1 MLKLSRPVS
10 GAGRSSALLW
20 PSIALLA
27 VFFIVPMWEVLR
39 WSVADEQGYGASLF
53 NFSDVLTAGVYV
65 QLLLRTFLVAAVVA
79 ISCLILG
86 YLIALQVYKLR
97 SGLRTFVLLA
107 IITPMWLSVLVRTYA
122 WMVLIGR
129 EGLINRVLL
138 DAAIIQEPLR
148 MLFTRGAVYL
158 TMTQILLPIV
168 ILSSFSAM
176 SSIDTTIVRAARVMG
191 ASRIKAF
198 FSVFL
203 PLTAVGAINGAI
215 LVFVFSLGY
224 FVTPALVGGPNDSLV
239 ANVISTQV
247 TQTLQWNYAAV
258 LAIVL
263 IGSALIVLLP
273 VVTLVRTVLPKNYQG
288 GMK

>member
-1 MLKLSRPVS
+1 MRKVS
-10 GAGRSSALLW
+10 KSIFGGYSVLLW
-20 PSIALLA
+20 ASVVLLV
-27 VFFIVPMWEVLR
+27 VFFLVPMWEVLR
-39 WSVADEQGYGASLF
+39 WSVADEQGNGISLY
-53 NFSDVLTAGVYV
+53 NFSDVLGGGVYV
-65 QLLLRTFLVAAVVA
+65 QLMLRTFLVAAVVA
-79 ISCLILG
+79 ALCLVLG

-97 SGLRTFVLLA
+97 SCYRTFILLA

-138 DAAIIQEPLR
+138 EASIIQEPLR

-176 SSIDTTIVRAARVMG
+176 SAIDPTIVRAARIMG
-191 ASRIKAF
+191 AGRVKAF
-198 FSVFL
+198 LSVFL
-203 PLTAVGAINGAI
+203 PLTAVGAVNGAV

-224 FVTPALVGGPNDSLV
+224 FVTPALVGGPDDSLV

-258 LAIVL
+258 LSIAL
-263 IGSALIVLLP
+263 IATALIVLVP
-273 VVTLVRTVLPKNYQG
+273 VVAIVRNVMPKSYQG

>member
-224 FVTPALVGGPNDSLV
+224 FVTPALVGGPDDSLV

>member
-224 FVTPALVGGPNDSLV
+224 FVTPALVGGPDDSLV

-273 VVTLVRTVLPKNYQG
+273 VVAIIRTVLPKNYQG

>member
-129 EGLINRVLL
+129 EGLINRILL

-224 FVTPALVGGPNDSLV
+224 FVTPALVGGPDDSLV

>member
-1 MLKLSRPVS
+1 MLKLSKPLS
-10 GAGRSSALLW
+10 GARRASALLW

-129 EGLINRVLL
+129 EGLINRILL
-138 DAAIIQEPLR
+138 DTAIIQEPLR

-158 TMTQILLPIV
+158 TMTQI
-168 ILSSFSAM
+168 
-176 SSIDTTIVRAARVMG
+176 
-191 ASRIKAF
+191 
-198 FSVFL
+198 
-203 PLTAVGAINGAI
+203 
-215 LVFVFSLGY
+215 
-224 FVTPALVGGPNDSLV
+224 
-239 ANVISTQV
+239 
-247 TQTLQWNYAAV
+247 
-258 LAIVL
+258 
-263 IGSALIVLLP
+263 
-273 VVTLVRTVLPKNYQG
+273 
-288 GMK
+288 

>member
-1 MLKLSRPVS
+1 M
-10 GAGRSSALLW
+10 
-20 PSIALLA
+20 
-27 VFFIVPMWEVLR
+27 
-39 WSVADEQGYGASLF
+39 
-53 NFSDVLTAGVYV
+53 
-65 QLLLRTFLVAAVVA
+65 
-79 ISCLILG
+79 
-86 YLIALQVYKLR
+86 QVYKLR

-138 DAAIIQEPLR
+138 DAAIIEEPLR

-215 LVFVFSLGY
+215 LVFVLSLGY
-224 FVTPALVGGPNDSLV
+224 FVTPALVG
-239 ANVISTQV
+239 A
-247 TQTLQWNYAAV
+247 
-258 LAIVL
+258 
-263 IGSALIVLLP
+263 
-273 VVTLVRTVLPKNYQG
+273 
-288 GMK
+288 